1 MQIENANFPV
11 FAIRTIDGQA
21 VFVFIKLDAA
31 VLYLYRVGDP
41 LLIFDG
47 IDDDL
52 AVLQPIKV
60 LVVPSTLNI
69 G

>member
-1 MQIENANFPV
+1 
-11 FAIRTIDGQA
+11 
-21 VFVFIKLDAA
+21 
-31 VLYLYRVGDP
+31 VGDP

-52 AVLQPIKV
+52 VVFQPIKILAV
-60 LVVPSTLNI
+60 RSTVNI